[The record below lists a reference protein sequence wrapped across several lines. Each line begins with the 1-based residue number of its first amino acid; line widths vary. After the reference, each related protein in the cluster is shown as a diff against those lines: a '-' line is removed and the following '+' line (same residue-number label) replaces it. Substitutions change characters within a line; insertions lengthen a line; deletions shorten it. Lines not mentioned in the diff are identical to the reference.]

1 MRTESRGGRLFVAAP
16 VDANSPAYAAGLERD
31 DEIRQIDSV
40 RVASPGEASSSVWR
54 HKPGDRL
61 RVTYVD
67 RTGVEKT
74 TTVALVEDPHLQVVP
89 IETEGVA
96 LTPAQRTF
104 REGWLASH

>member
-1 MRTESRGGRLFVAAP
+1 VTAL
-16 VDANSPAYAAGLERD
+16 VDANSPAYAAGLEHD
-31 DEIRQIDSV
+31 DEIRQIDGI
-40 RVASPGEASSSVWR
+40 RVVSPGDASSSVWR

-67 RTGVEKT
+67 RTGVEKMA
-74 TTVALVEDPHLQVVP
+74 TVALIEDPHLQVVP

-104 REGWLASH
+104 RERWLASH